1 MARAYSSLLSILS
14 RYWQDYGGLSEWIKS
29 PFVHVSL
36 IVAVLNLLRVIDY
49 PWRQLSL
56 SALPTILGF
65 SLAAYTITFTLMG
78 SRLHTALSLAI
89 YPGRN
94 NSLLISVNATF
105 FHVVFVQ
112 ALALIFSII
121 TNGTFFWVQL
131 GSQLDINTLAG
142 RALIVIIYFT
152 QLLGSFLVNYAIILL
167 FSIAIAMFRLGRLS
181 QSAAIPLRTESTGD
195 GNERPENT
203 DQNQTTQ

>member
-29 PFVHVSL
+29 PFVHVSAL
-36 IVAVLNLLRVIDY
+36 VAALNVLQVIDY
-49 PWRQLSL
+49 PWRQLSI

-78 SRLHTALSLAI
+78 SRLHSALSLAI

-94 NSLLISVNATF
+94 ASLLISVNATF
-105 FHVVFVQ
+105 FHVVFIQ
-112 ALALIFSII
+112 ALALIFSIV

-131 GSQLDINTLAG
+131 GTQLDIDTLTG
-142 RALIVIIYFT
+142 RALIIVIYFT
-152 QLLGSFLVNYAIILL
+152 ELIGSFLVNYAIILL

-181 QSAAIPLRTESTGD
+181 QSAAIPLKTSNAGD
-195 GNERPENT
+195 RNEHSEDAGNG
-203 DQNQTTQ
+203 QTRQ